1 MLATLVKMPSIL
13 PLFFLYIK
21 LRRGRKTLILHT
33 LLSSS
38 LNTKTPTSDW
48 TKLLF
53 LFLFQDTRRLSF
65 STVLFFLLGCTG
77 VYLISQARVPL
88 SWKMYYRRQ
97 RRIVSLRSLGTLF
110 TLVCLVW
117 LPGWGWSCWQHI
129 LIGLISTTHIY
140 IIHSKYFSNSILIGL
155 NLMANSS

>member
-1 MLATLVKMPSIL
+1 MLATSVKW
-13 PLFFLYIK
+13 PLSSSCLFDWK

-33 LLSSS
+33 ILWSPLIILILQPQTEPLS
-38 LNTKTPTSDW
+38 
-48 TKLLF
+48 
-53 LFLFQDTRRLSF
+53 LFQDTRRLSF

-117 LPGWGWSCWQHI
+117 LPRWGWSCWQHI
-129 LIGLISTTHIY
+129 LILFPPHIFISLFIQN
-140 IIHSKYFSNSILIGL
+140 ISLVLFWL
-155 NLMANSS
+155 A